1 MPKVSRR
8 SSGDGSC
15 FYEAARDRWVGQVS
29 LGRDP
34 QTGRR
39 IRRKVTAPTR
49 DELRDKLAELLEEK
63 RKTGTVARRDVTVRQ
78 VVDEWLANPPPEVR
92 SQITRECHRHAAG
105 RLPDSLLRTP
115 LVRLTPGQVE
125 AALAGLV
132 RQGYATQT
140 ISMSRSVL
148 VRAIRRAQRDG
159 LVARNVAELV
169 PCPHGTVRESRSMT
183 VAQAGALLSASAG
196 MSPWL
201 RAYVYTGIMCG
212 LRPGELLG
220 LRWEDV
226 DAAAGVIRVRKSIKL
241 VTPPGGTKR
250 PSVEDLKTE
259 RSRRTMVMPAAVAA
273 MLAALR
279 RDQAAARLRSGGR
292 LADHGLVFPG
302 GDGRPC
308 WPEVARSRF
317 QALCRQAGLG
327 DDWHPHEQRHTFVSV
342 LSDAG
347 VDIDRIA
354 DAAGHINSNV
364 TKTVYRHVLA
374 DKLSTA
380 AAVMDATF
388 RASGGAS

>member
-1 MPKVSRR
+1 MARR
-8 SSGDGSC
+8 ARGDGSVY
-15 FYEAARDRWVGQVS
+15 FDAARGCWVGSVDI
-29 LGRDP
+29 GRNP
-34 QTGRR
+34 ETGRR
-39 IRRKVTAPTR
+39 VRRKVSAPTR
-49 DELRDKLAELLEEK
+49 TECRDKLDELREEK

-78 VVDEWLANPPPEVR
+78 VVDDWLASPPPEVR
-92 SQITRECHRHAAG
+92 SQITRECHRHAAR

-125 AALAGLV
+125 GALAGLV

-140 ISMSRSVL
+140 VRMSRSVL

-183 VAQAGALLSASAG
+183 VAQVEALLSASDSI
-196 MSPWL
+196 SPWL
-201 RAYVYTGIMCG
+201 RAYVYTGIMTG

-220 LRWEDV
+220 LRWEDI
-226 DAAAGVIRVRKSIKL
+226 DTAAGVIRVRTSVKL

-259 RSRRTMVMPAAVAA
+259 RSKRTLVMPAAVAV
-273 MLAALR
+273 MLGALR
-279 RDQAAARLRSGGR
+279 RDQAAVRLRAGGAY
-292 LADHGLVFPG
+292 ADHGLVFPA

-308 WPEVARSRF
+308 WPEVARARF
-317 QALCRQAGLG
+317 QALCKRTGLG
-327 DDWHPHEQRHTFVSV
+327 DDWHPHEMRHSFVSI
-342 LSDAG
+342 LSDSG

>member
-1 MPKVSRR
+1 MGRR
-8 SSGDGSC
+8 APGDGSV
-15 FYEAARDRWVGQVS
+15 FYDAARGRWVGLVD

-34 QTGRR
+34 ETRR
-39 IRRKVTAPTR
+39 RVRRKVTALTR
-49 DELRDKLAELLEEK
+49 DEMRAKLDELREEK
-63 RKTGTVARRDVTVRQ
+63 RKTGTVSRRDVTVRQ
-78 VVDEWLANPPPEVR
+78 VVDGWLASPPPSVR
-92 SQITRECHRHAAG
+92 SQITRECHRHAAL
-105 RLPDSLLRTP
+105 RLPDPLLRTP

-132 RQGYATQT
+132 RQGYATQS
-140 ISMSRSVL
+140 IRMSRSVL
-148 VRAIRRAQRDG
+148 ARAIRRAQRDG
-159 LVARNVAELV
+159 LVARNAAELAD
-169 PCPHGTVRESRSMT
+169 CPRGTVRESRSMT
-183 VAQAGALLSASAG
+183 VAQVEALLSASAG

-212 LRPGELLG
+212 LRPGEMLG

-226 DAAAGVIRVRKSIKL
+226 DLEERVIRVRKSVKL
-241 VTPPGGTKR
+241 ITPPGGTKR
-250 PSVEDLKTE
+250 PAVEDLKTE
-259 RSRRTMVMPAAVAA
+259 RSKRTMVMPAAVSS

-279 RDQAAARLRSGGR
+279 RDQAAVRLRAG
-292 LADHGLVFPG
+292 AAYTDHGLVFPA

-317 QALCRQAGLG
+317 QALCKRAGLG

-374 DKLSTA
+374 DKLATA

>member
-1 MPKVSRR
+1 MARR
-8 SSGDGSC
+8 APGDGSV
-15 FYEAARDRWVGQVS
+15 FYDAARGRWVGQVS

-34 QTGRR
+34 RTGRR
-39 IRRKVTAPTR
+39 VRRKVTAPTR
-49 DELRDKLAELLEEK
+49 SEVRDKLDELREEK

-78 VVDEWLANPPPEVR
+78 VVGEWLANPPPEVR

-125 AALAGLV
+125 TALAGLV
-132 RQGYATQT
+132 RQGYATRT
-140 ISMSRSVL
+140 IGMSRSVL
-148 VRAIRRAQRDG
+148 ARSIRRAQRDG

-169 PCPHGTVRESRSMT
+169 PCPRGTVRTSRSMT
-183 VAQAGALLSASAG
+183 VAQVEALLSSSSSI
-196 MSPWL
+196 SPWL
-201 RAYVYTGIMCG
+201 RGYVYTGIMCG

-226 DAAAGVIRVRKSIKL
+226 DLEQRVIRVRTSVKL

-250 PSVEDLKTE
+250 PSVEDLKTD

-273 MLAALR
+273 MLGALR
-279 RDQAAARLRSGGR
+279 RDQAAARLRAGAAYAGN
-292 LADHGLVFPG
+292 GLVFPA

-308 WPEVARSRF
+308 WPEVARARF

-327 DDWHPHEQRHTFVSV
+327 GDWHPHEMRHSFVSI
-342 LSDAG
+342 LSDSG

-374 DKLSTA
+374 DKLATA